1 MPVHQYGLFFWDF
14 FSKELLFNSS
24 LICIFT
30 SLQIV
35 KMQIVKMQKVIV
47 HTLYCK
53 NRMTDPNFF
62 LQNFLQTISMSG
74 L

>member
-1 MPVHQYGLFFWDF
+1 MPVHQYGLFFCF
-14 FSKELLFNSS
+14 FSEEMPFNSS

-35 KMQIVKMQKVIV
+35 KMQIVKIQKDIV
-47 HTLYCK
+47 HTLYCQ

-62 LQNFLQTISMSG
+62 LQNFLQTIGMSG